1 MPEPTLQ
8 KFARI
13 MTEEM
18 FDVVDQE
25 DRVLF
30 QSPRSVVHANH
41 WLHRAVHIFVF
52 NSKGE
57 LLIHRRSATKDEAP
71 LKCTS
76 SASGHLS
83 AGEDYATAAV
93 RELEEELGLRAD
105 VEFLGIFPA
114 NGIETAFEHSGLY
127 RAVTDETPTFDP
139 GEILSGEFRPLTD
152 IAEMI
157 ERDPDDFTHCFRSL
171 FRWYNERFA
180 Q

>member
-1 MPEPTLQ
+1 MS
-8 KFARI
+8 
-13 MTEEM
+13 EEM

-52 NSKGE
+52 NSCGE

-83 AGEDYATAAV
+83 AGEDYATAAT
-93 RELEEELGLRAD
+93 RELEEELGLKAN

-114 NGIETAFEHSGLY
+114 NGVETSFEHSGLY
-127 RAVTDETPTFDP
+127 RATTDETPTFDP
-139 GEILSGEFRPLTD
+139 VEILSGQFYSLAEIGRM
-152 IAEMI
+152 IAH
-157 ERDPDDFTHCFRSL
+157 DPDDFTHCFRSL
-171 FRWYNERFA
+171 FQWYIERFTV
-180 Q
+180 

>member
-1 MPEPTLQ
+1 MS
-8 KFARI
+8 
-13 MTEEM
+13 EEI
-18 FDVVDQE
+18 FDVVDQD

-52 NSKGE
+52 NSRGE

-83 AGEDYATAAV
+83 AGEDYAMAAT
-93 RELEEELGLRAD
+93 RELEEELGLKVD

-114 NGIETAFEHSGLY
+114 AGAATSFEHSGLY
-127 RAVTDETPTFDP
+127 RAITDETPVFDP
-139 GEILSGEFRPLTD
+139 DEILSGEFRPLD
-152 IAEMI
+152 EIQSLI
-157 ERDPDDFTHCFRSL
+157 DRNPDDFTACFRSL
-171 FRWYNERFA
+171 FHWYLERFTKSA
-180 Q
+180 DQK

>member
-1 MPEPTLQ
+1 MS
-8 KFARI
+8 
-13 MTEEM
+13 EEL

-52 NSKGE
+52 NSRGE

-71 LKCTS
+71 LKYTS

-93 RELEEELGLRAD
+93 RELEEELGLKAD
-105 VEFLGIFPA
+105 VEYLGIFPA
-114 NGIETAFEHSGLY
+114 MGASTSYEHSGLY

-139 GEILSGEFRPLTD
+139 EEILSGEFRP
-152 IAEMI
+152 IGEIQSMI
-157 ERDPDDFTHCFRSL
+157 ERDPDDFTHCFRAL
-171 FRWYNERFA
+171 FRWYLERF
-180 Q
+180 

>member
-1 MPEPTLQ
+1 MS
-8 KFARI
+8 
-13 MTEEM
+13 EEM

-30 QSPRSVVHANH
+30 QCPRSVVHANH

-52 NSKGE
+52 NSRGE

-83 AGEDYATAAV
+83 AGEDYATAAK
-93 RELEEELGLRAD
+93 RELEEELGLTVD

-114 NGIETAFEHSGLY
+114 AGAATSFEHSGFY
-127 RAVTDETPTFDP
+127 RTTTDATPVFDP
-139 GEILSGEFRPLTD
+139 DEILSGEFRPIVEIQAL
-152 IAEMI
+152 IAQN
-157 ERDPDDFTHCFRSL
+157 PDDFTACFRSL
-171 FRWYNERFA
+171 FRWYLNDHARLCSKKM
-180 Q
+180 

>member
-1 MPEPTLQ
+1 MIETTLHT
-8 KFARI
+8 FARI
-13 MTEEM
+13 MTEEI
-18 FDVVDQE
+18 FDVVDQD

-93 RELEEELGLRAD
+93 RELEEELGLRAN

-114 NGIETAFEHSGLY
+114 NG
-127 RAVTDETPTFDP
+127 VETPFNETRLMWRIMWP
-139 GEILSGEFRPLTD
+139 P
-152 IAEMI
+152 
-157 ERDPDDFTHCFRSL
+157 PDGGSTQR
-171 FRWYNERFA
+171 RETP
-180 Q
+180 

>member
-1 MPEPTLQ
+1 MIETTLHT
-8 KFARI
+8 FARI
-13 MTEEM
+13 MTEEI
-18 FDVVDQE
+18 FDVVDQD

-76 SASGHLS
+76 SGHLS

-93 RELEEELGLRAD
+93 RELEEELGLRAN

-114 NGIETAFEHSGLY
+114 NGVETAFEHSGLY

-139 GEILSGEFRPLTD
+139 GEILSGEFLPMAE
-152 IAEMI
+152 IAAMI

-171 FRWYNERFA
+171 FRWYYERFA
-180 Q
+180 R

>member
-1 MPEPTLQ
+1 
-8 KFARI
+8 

-52 NSKGE
+52 NSRGE

-71 LKCTS
+71 LKYTS

-83 AGEDYATAAV
+83 AGEDYATAAM
-93 RELEEELGLRAD
+93 RELEEELGLTTS

-114 NGIETAFEHSGLY
+114 NGVETSFEHSGLY
-127 RAVTDETPTFDP
+127 RAVTDAAPVFDP
-139 GEILSGEFRPLTD
+139 VEILSGEFHELG
-152 IAEMI
+152 EI
-157 ERDPDDFTHCFRSL
+157 ERMITHDPDDYTHCFRSL
-171 FRWYNERFA
+171 FRWYIERFA
-180 Q
+180 KSP